1 MLTKD
6 REDSKAY
13 KWRKRTGEMMSKS
26 APAIPGDKG
35 QHRWLSKELAG

>member
-6 REDSKAY
+6 GEDSKAY

-35 QHRWLSKELAG
+35 